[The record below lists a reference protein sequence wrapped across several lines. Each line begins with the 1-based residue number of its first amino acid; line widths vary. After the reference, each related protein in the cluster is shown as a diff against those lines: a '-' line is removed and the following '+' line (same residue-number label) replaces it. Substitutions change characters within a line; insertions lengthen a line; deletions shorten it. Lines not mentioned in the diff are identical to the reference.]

1 MTRRLVCD
9 LTDQDTAERTEQA
22 RRLAAGLVGHD
33 HGAREARLRF
43 EPTLAA
49 EVHRFVEDESRCCSF
64 FAFRVDERDE
74 DVELTV
80 GTPAGGEAM
89 LDALVDSFT

>member
-1 MTRRLVCD
+1 MTRRFVCD
-9 LTDQDTAERTEQA
+9 LTDRDAAERAEQG
-22 RRLAAGLVGHD
+22 RRLAAGLLGHD
-33 HGAREARLRF
+33 HDGREARLRF
-43 EPTLAA
+43 DSALAA

-64 FAFRVDERDE
+64 FAFRVDERDA